1 MVGIIREE
9 KKRNIRT
16 NIGLKNPEVVRD
28 REGGLLELP
37 ETELVTGL
45 TFGTELTILK
55 LSHNLN
61 CKSSG
66 MPWQS
71 LTVTTASQGCNPTY
85 SS

>member
-16 NIGLKNPEVVRD
+16 NIGLKNPEVVRN

-45 TFGTELTILK
+45 ISGTELTQ
-55 LSHNLN
+55 SGSSYNPN

-66 MPWQS
+66 
-71 LTVTTASQGCNPTY
+71 VH
-85 SS
+85 